1 MLVLQVTGK
10 MDACRFVAVT
20 STVAAKLF
28 NLYPR
33 KVNLTL
39 LSVNHC
45 RLMFHCTHACYVSL
59 LLTLSAPD
67 SNSVSYTH
75 LTLPTIYSV

>member
-1 MLVLQVTGK
+1 MLVWQVTGK
-10 MDACRFVAVT
+10 MDPCRFVAVT

-33 KVNLTL
+33 KVNLKL

-45 RLMFHCTHACYVSL
+45 SLLYFSTFNPVILHQTLTSVQYTFTRIVTLCPFHCA
-59 LLTLSAPD
+59 
-67 SNSVSYTH
+67 
-75 LTLPTIYSV
+75 